1 MFFFRFSNKSKQ
13 SKQWEQLVQAVK
25 RVNSEDNG
33 NLMEIVCL
41 YVHIILLKVLFL
53 SELAKPWVDLWLFQ
67 RSKTVSRSA
76 VKAEN
81 QTKGYLLTS

>member
-1 MFFFRFSNKSKQ
+1 
-13 SKQWEQLVQAVK
+13 
-25 RVNSEDNG
+25 
-33 NLMEIVCL
+33 MEIVCL
-41 YVHIILLKVLFL
+41 YVHIILLTVLFL

-81 QTKGYLLTS
+81 QTKSYLLTTY

>member
-13 SKQWEQLVQAVK
+13 SKQWEQWVQAVK
-25 RVNSEDNG
+25 RVNSEHNG
-33 NLMEIVCL
+33 NLMEILCL